1 MAIFVK
7 SQLTANILYSSFTN
21 LELALK
27 ISSLLL
33 QNFQGQLDLNVTYIE
48 TSEDL
53 KLATDV
59 SNIVFDLT
67 YSASLSELIK
77 ELAEEK
83 HFIIASIIETS
94 STYSEWEFF
103 IHNSLK
109 DQIGALI
116 SIVSYLNWETFIVVS
131 DQTYSEDDGFLNYFS
146 NKNYQWFYFSNS
158 NDQSLADLF
167 IGKIVQAS
175 GIRNIVI
182 LNRGE
187 STKLLLKSLEKSNL
201 LYIGT
206 GAIIGNKGFWG
217 LYGNGVVSYCESGL
231 ELADSY
237 YNYEGLAFV
246 KFLKQILSFISIYD
260 SLALREFLSKNT
272 EDHHPLS
279 NFTLINTKNSENLL
293 VGNIFNGILTLV
305 KPLVYPGNS
314 SKIPNSPTTDI
325 AIWIADG
332 TSNPGSLSENS
343 TLKFVY
349 GELYA
354 LELWE
359 NKHSLDNFKIKVVDT
374 DCGVF

>member
-1 MAIFVK
+1 MSVFKFLRIILCMAILAK
-7 SQLTANILYSSFTN
+7 SQLIVNIIYSSFTN

-33 QNFQGQLDLNVTYIE
+33 QNFQSHIDFNLTYIE

-53 KLATDV
+53 KLATDA
-59 SNIVFDLT
+59 SNIVFGLI

-83 HFIIASIIETS
+83 YFIIASIEETS
-94 STYSEWEFF
+94 RTYSEWQFF

-109 DQIGALI
+109 NQIEALL
-116 SIVSYLNWETFIVVS
+116 SIVSFLNWETFIVVS
-131 DQTYSEDDGFLNYFS
+131 DQTYSEDDGFSNYFS
-146 NKNYQWFYFSNS
+146 NKNYRLFYFSNS

-167 IGKIVQAS
+167 IGKIVQAT

-187 STKLLLKSLEKSNL
+187 SVKLLLKSLEKHNFL
-201 LYIGT
+201 NIGS

-246 KFLKQILSFISIYD
+246 KFLKQILSYSSTYN
-260 SLALREFLSKNT
+260 SLTLKEFLNKNT
-272 EDHHPLS
+272 EDHHPVS
-279 NFTLINTKNSENLL
+279 NFTLINAKNNENFL
-293 VGNIFNGILTLV
+293 VGKIFNGILTLIN
-305 KPLVYPGNS
+305 PLVYPGNS

-325 AIWIADG
+325 NI
-332 TSNPGSLSENS
+332 
-343 TLKFVY
+343 
-349 GELYA
+349 
-354 LELWE
+354 
-359 NKHSLDNFKIKVVDT
+359 
-374 DCGVF
+374 